1 MTSIATDLL
10 TIEIKPK
17 AYYVQAK
24 KAYLQHRLL
33 DAAKVRQHVYE
44 NEYNKLNNI
53 LLNQFSILS
62 LS

>member
-1 MTSIATDLL
+1 MTSIATDFLP
-10 TIEIKPK
+10 IEIKPK
-17 AYYVQAK
+17 AYYVYAK

-44 NEYNKLNNI
+44 NEYSKLNNI
-53 LLNQFSILS
+53 LLNQFLILS